1 MIGLNKITDR
11 ILADAKLEADRILAQ
26 AEAECARVKAEYEA
40 QAEEI
45 REKISVDAE
54 REAIDLIARAKSS
67 AATQKRNILLQRKSE
82 LVDSVFESTLES
94 MKKLEGEKYTNLL
107 IGLLTACFAEQIET
121 EKANILLYG
130 EEETFVPDA
139 YEILMNTRDRE
150 QHGQALIAGVC
161 KKLAGKVGDDKLAM
175 LKLSD
180 ATVAIDAGF
189 IMRCGSIEANCS
201 FALLFAQLREEL
213 EAEVGH
219 ALFDPKK
226 TN

>member
-11 ILADAKLEADRILAQ
+11 ILADAQLEADRILAE
-26 AEAECARVKAEYEA
+26 AEAECARIKADYEA
-40 QAEEI
+40 RAQEI
-45 REKISVDAE
+45 RETLSVEAE
-54 REAIDLIARAKSS
+54 NEAIDLIARAKSS

-94 MKKLEGEKYTNLL
+94 MKKLDGDKYTSLL
-107 IGLLTACFAEQIET
+107 IGLLTACFTEQVEAEKESL
-121 EKANILLYG
+121 ALYG

-139 YEILMNTRDRE
+139 YEILMNAHDRE
-150 QHGQALIAGVC
+150 HYGQALIDGVC
-161 KKLAGKVGDDKLAM
+161 KKLVGKVEGEKLAS

-180 ATVAIDAGF
+180 ASVAIDAGF
-189 IMRCGSIEANCS
+189 IMKCGSIEANCS

-226 TN
+226 SN